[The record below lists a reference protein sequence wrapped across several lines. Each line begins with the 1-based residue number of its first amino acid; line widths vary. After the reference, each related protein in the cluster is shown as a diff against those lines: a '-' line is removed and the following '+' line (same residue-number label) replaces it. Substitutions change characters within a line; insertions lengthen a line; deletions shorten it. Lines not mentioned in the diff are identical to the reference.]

1 MMSPFQGAEV
11 EEAEINRFFYFEN
24 KGRGDEDP
32 RNVGLYRQHPSRPV
46 CIGSRRFQEIDQFLR
61 LLPFRGRRLFPRRQL
76 LIGVSA
82 DDYKSAFMPCFQRS
96 VYF

>member
-1 MMSPFQGAEV
+1 MVSLSQGTEV
-11 EEAEINRFFYFEN
+11 EKAEIDRFFYFEN

-32 RNVGLYRQHPSRPV
+32 RNVGLHRQHPSRPV
-46 CIGSRRFQEIDQFLR
+46 RIGSRRFQEIDQFLR
-61 LLPFRGRRLFPRRQL
+61 VLPFRGRRLFPRRQL

-82 DDYKSAFMPCFQRS
+82 HDYKSALMPCFQRS